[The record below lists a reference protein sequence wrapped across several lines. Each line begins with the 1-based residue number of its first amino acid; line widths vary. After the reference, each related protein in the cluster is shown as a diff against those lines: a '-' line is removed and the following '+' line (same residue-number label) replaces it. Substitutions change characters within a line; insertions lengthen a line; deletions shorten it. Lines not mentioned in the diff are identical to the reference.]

1 MALLYF
7 FMDLPKIKTYIF
19 SITKKYLSFFN
30 YSKKENKSFPP
41 KKNVKFKKRKNKKI
55 NEENNYLYN
64 LRNISN
70 NIINKNKSNKSRNE
84 FDEKNSEN
92 KKIISFSTRKEL
104 NLTISENE
112 IHLTSQKE
120 NLDEKKKEFFKEYF
134 PISPDDMKIDDAILY
149 EKRTFCE
156 YFVECLKQKQ
166 IITYTFFAH
175 DDLRPRTIKII
186 YFTLNLIYIFVS
198 NGLFF
203 SESVIS
209 DLFKANESENF
220 FTFFLRSYKTII
232 YDILADIPFEFLV
245 DLLLIEEK
253 NLKDILKIEKYDKDI
268 LNQKINK
275 FIKYVQ
281 IRNVAFIIISFIILL
296 FSFFYLLCFNYV
308 YSYSQL

>member
-1 MALLYF
+1 M
-7 FMDLPKIKTYIF
+7 
-19 SITKKYLSFFN
+19 
-30 YSKKENKSFPP
+30 
-41 KKNVKFKKRKNKKI
+41 
-55 NEENNYLYN
+55 
-64 LRNISN
+64 
-70 NIINKNKSNKSRNE
+70 
-84 FDEKNSEN
+84 
-92 KKIISFSTRKEL
+92 
-104 NLTISENE
+104 
-112 IHLTSQKE
+112 
-120 NLDEKKKEFFKEYF
+120 
-134 PISPDDMKIDDAILY
+134 
-149 EKRTFCE
+149 
-156 YFVECLKQKQ
+156 
-166 IITYTFFAH
+166 
-175 DDLRPRTIKII
+175 
-186 YFTLNLIYIFVS
+186 NLIYIFVS
-198 NGLFF
+198 NWLFF
-203 SESVIS
+203 SENVIS

>member
-1 MALLYF
+1 M
-7 FMDLPKIKTYIF
+7 
-19 SITKKYLSFFN
+19 
-30 YSKKENKSFPP
+30 
-41 KKNVKFKKRKNKKI
+41 
-55 NEENNYLYN
+55 
-64 LRNISN
+64 
-70 NIINKNKSNKSRNE
+70 
-84 FDEKNSEN
+84 
-92 KKIISFSTRKEL
+92 
-104 NLTISENE
+104 
-112 IHLTSQKE
+112 
-120 NLDEKKKEFFKEYF
+120 
-134 PISPDDMKIDDAILY
+134 
-149 EKRTFCE
+149 
-156 YFVECLKQKQ
+156 
-166 IITYTFFAH
+166 
-175 DDLRPRTIKII
+175 
-186 YFTLNLIYIFVS
+186 NLIYIFVS

>member
-1 MALLYF
+1 M
-7 FMDLPKIKTYIF
+7 
-19 SITKKYLSFFN
+19 
-30 YSKKENKSFPP
+30 
-41 KKNVKFKKRKNKKI
+41 R
-55 NEENNYLYN
+55 
-64 LRNISN
+64 
-70 NIINKNKSNKSRNE
+70 
-84 FDEKNSEN
+84 
-92 KKIISFSTRKEL
+92 
-104 NLTISENE
+104 
-112 IHLTSQKE
+112 
-120 NLDEKKKEFFKEYF
+120 KKKKFFKEYF

>member
-1 MALLYF
+1 ML
-7 FMDLPKIKTYIF
+7 KTK
-19 SITKKYLSFFN
+19 TN
-30 YSKKENKSFPP
+30 Y
-41 KKNVKFKKRKNKKI
+41 
-55 NEENNYLYN
+55 YLY
-64 LRNISN
+64 
-70 NIINKNKSNKSRNE
+70 
-84 FDEKNSEN
+84 
-92 KKIISFSTRKEL
+92 
-104 NLTISENE
+104 
-112 IHLTSQKE
+112 
-120 NLDEKKKEFFKEYF
+120 
-134 PISPDDMKIDDAILY
+134 
-149 EKRTFCE
+149 
-156 YFVECLKQKQ
+156 
-166 IITYTFFAH
+166 FFAH